1 MELDPATELETVAGH
16 LTVHVL
22 NIVRRKPEGFQIRQT
37 PVGLP
42 KTRVPFY
49 RFSISG
55 LALLPFAL
63 CFKDVCIAQPDL
75 GIVWILR
82 QQRLIKLTGSLVLP
96 YSAADNGCQIA
107 ISRPLRVLGK
117 QFFHLGE
124 GPVGLI
130 GPVQQDC
137 EVVAGTRKTGGQL
150 EAILQQ
156 SLRLIIATHS
166 HCHLRQHSHCRHIRW
181 RGLEIGFE

>member
-1 MELDPATELETVAGH
+1 MELDPATELETVPGH

-22 NIVRRKPEGFQIRQT
+22 NVVRRKPEGFQICQT

-55 LALLPFAL
+55 LALLPFAF
-63 CFKDVCIAQPDL
+63 CFKDVCVAQPDL

-96 YSAADNGCQIA
+96 NSAADNGCQIA

-124 GPVGLI
+124 SPVGLI
-130 GPVQQDC
+130 GPVQQDRQ
-137 EVVAGTRKTGGQL
+137 VVAGTRKTGRQL
-150 EAILQQ
+150 EAVLQQ
-156 SLRLIIATHS
+156 GLRLIIATHS

-181 RGLEIGFE
+181 RSLEIRFE